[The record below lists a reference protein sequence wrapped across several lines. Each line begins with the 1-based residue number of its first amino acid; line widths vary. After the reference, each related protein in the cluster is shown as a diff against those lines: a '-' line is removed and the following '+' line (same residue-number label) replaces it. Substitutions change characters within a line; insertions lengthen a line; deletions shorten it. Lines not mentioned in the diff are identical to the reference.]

1 MTALAALYA
10 EGKGVEKNEKQ
21 ALDWLEKACELDSLG
36 SGSACFAI
44 GQSYF
49 EGETGLSKNNQ
60 KAFEYAMKTIKQG
73 DNSGVIILLKLE
85 DSGFSFPDAEKEQAL
100 DFIAKKKDKQYWRTL
115 GVMQVLKSLQD

>member
-1 MTALAALYA
+1 
-10 EGKGVEKNEKQ
+10 
-21 ALDWLEKACELDSLG
+21 
-36 SGSACFAI
+36 
-44 GQSYF
+44 
-49 EGETGLSKNNQ
+49 
-60 KAFEYAMKTIKQG
+60 MKTIKQG